1 LAKKEIHIVFII
13 NCLILTQAFA
23 FQRAEQFHEV
33 SFATADSG
41 IVFANMYGEG
51 DHAVVLAHGAIFNKE
66 SWDTLARLLSSRGLK
81 VLAIDFRGYG
91 KSKAGSKSRALYED
105 ILAAIRYLH
114 REGSKRVSVI
124 GGSMGGGATAQA
136 AVEASEREIDRL
148 IFLSPAPIQNPDLI
162 KGNKLFIAS
171 EDERLVSRIKKQ
183 YKNAPEPK
191 KLVLLKGS
199 AHAQHIFKTDQSEQL
214 TKLILEFLDL
224 WKDADPGITEVEG
237 VRKRLRLQRDGLSI
251 HHQ

>member
-1 LAKKEIHIVFII
+1 
-13 NCLILTQAFA
+13 
-23 FQRAEQFHEV
+23 
-33 SFATADSG
+33 
-41 IVFANMYGEG
+41 MYGEG

-66 SWDTLARLLSSRGLK
+66 SWDTLARLLSSKGLK

-91 KSKAGSKSRALYED
+91 KSKAGSKGRALYED
-105 ILAAIRYLH
+105 ILAAVRYLH

-136 AVEASEREIDRL
+136 AVEAYEGEIDRL

-214 TKLILEFLDL
+214 TKLILEFLRL
-224 WKDADPGITEVEG
+224 RKDADPGIAEVDDARE
-237 VRKRLRLQRDGLSI
+237 RLAVCQQKGN
-251 HHQ
+251 

>member
-1 LAKKEIHIVFII
+1 MLLAKKEIHMVFII
-13 NCLILTQAFA
+13 NCLILTQAFV
-23 FQRAEQFHEV
+23 FQKEEQFHEV
-33 SFATADSG
+33 SFETTDSG

-66 SWDTLARLLSSRGLK
+66 SWDSIARLLSSKGLK

-91 KSKAGSKSRALYED
+91 KSKSGSKGRGALYED
-105 ILAAIRYLH
+105 ILAAVRYLH

-124 GGSMGGGATAQA
+124 GGSMGGGAAAQA
-136 AVEASEREIDRL
+136 AVEASEGEIDRL
-148 IFLSPAPIQNPDLI
+148 IFLSPVPIVNPELI

-171 EDERLVSRIKKQ
+171 ENERLVSKIKDQ
-183 YKNAPEPK
+183 YKSAPEPK

-214 TKLILEFLDL
+214 TKLILEFLD
-224 WKDADPGITEVEG
+224 G
-237 VRKRLRLQRDGLSI
+237 VIRNGHL
-251 HHQ
+251 